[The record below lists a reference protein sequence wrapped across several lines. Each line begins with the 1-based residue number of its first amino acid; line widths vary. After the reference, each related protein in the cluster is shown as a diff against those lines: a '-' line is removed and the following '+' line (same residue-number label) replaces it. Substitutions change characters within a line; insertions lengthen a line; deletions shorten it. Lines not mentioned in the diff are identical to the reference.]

1 MLVAALGCAL
11 VPTQVEF
18 KPLRPSSG
26 PMLILTTMETERVAL
41 DPCSRRVNWERH
53 WAYDPQSASAPQ
65 EYWIASHNFAHPR
78 VYRRVDHDRVLVELY
93 GAAYLWRMSTG
104 EFEPLAPSIGS
115 SRVVDVRSGRAY
127 FVADSPIAPRVE
139 HFFVRDLCAAG
150 VSRRVSDLA
159 FSSLLSIGAEGGYFV
174 TASNS
179 PRLVHLEFDGEL
191 TDLGAWDAS
200 WGLDSLLVEAPGGRR
215 IAIDIGASLYD
226 SPDRRLVVIDAATGA
241 PEFRADDLVGRPWFE
256 TNWSTVRSLQMKWRT
271 PSRLQGW
278 ELTQQFELDLTTG
291 EFASQPHALP
301 PRMRD
306 VLERHLSADR
316 AGGCCR
322 APMGSY
328 FEVEHSRLYTTGADE
343 PLASV
348 RDQVHVSDDGR
359 WAAYVSTE
367 PHSAYVVDGLTGRS
381 QKILDG
387 APFHMAWL
395 TDSAGSID

>member
-1 MLVAALGCAL
+1 MLFAVLAFALAHEQL
-11 VPTQVEF
+11 AFE
-18 KPLRPSSG
+18 PLRPSVG
-26 PMLILTTMETERVAL
+26 PMLILTTMESERVNL

-65 EYWIASHNFAHPR
+65 EYGIALHNFAHPR

-93 GAAYLWRMSTG
+93 GAANLWRMSTG
-104 EFEPLAPSIGS
+104 EVEPLAPSVGF
-115 SRVVDVRSGRAY
+115 SRVVDARGGRAY
-127 FVADSPIAPRVE
+127 FVADSLMAPRVE
-139 HFFVRDLCAAG
+139 HFFVRDLCADG

-159 FSSLLSIGAEGGYFV
+159 FSRLLSLGAEGGYFV
-174 TASNS
+174 TASSS

-200 WGLDSLLVEAPGGRR
+200 WGLDTLLVEAPGGRR

-241 PEFRADDLVGRPWFE
+241 SEFRADDLVGRPWFE
-256 TNWSTVRSLQMKWRT
+256 TNWSTIRSLQMKWLT

-291 EFASQPHALP
+291 EFSSQPHALP

-306 VLERHLSADR
+306 VLEKHLSTDLD
-316 AGGCCR
+316 GGCCR
-322 APMGSY
+322 APRGSY
-328 FEVEHSRLYTTGADE
+328 FECGHNCLYITGAEE

-348 RDQVHVSDDGR
+348 SGPVHVSDDGR

-395 TDSAGSID
+395 TDAAGSID